1 MIGIYKITNKKNG
14 KIYVGQSI
22 HCGKRFDEH
31 SHGGQLID
39 EVIQIEG
46 IENFTFEVLKEV
58 EKEELNYWEDYYIL
72 KFESFFPNGY
82 NKRWNCNKETR
93 TAIAKEL
100 SIETKIE
107 EQDVNIK
114 DDQNK
119 KTNEE
124 FSLVGNAF
132 KIYCGLFFISVQRGK
147 EHFILKKKNS
157 KARISKQ
164 INVSQKTLNKYIDIF
179 KDEGIILEDE
189 SKYYIKNLQEITS
202 FLTYDDFEQLDF
214 KELYILWKIRSDNS
228 FRIKE
233 FYLKEFYWQ
242 GEKNQLNSPTYHEL
256 RKNLNNL
263 QDKGLIT
270 ITYSEGNTLI
280 ISANQEQE

>member
-1 MIGIYKITNKKNG
+1 M
-14 KIYVGQSI
+14 
-22 HCGKRFDEH
+22 
-31 SHGGQLID
+31 
-39 EVIQIEG
+39 
-46 IENFTFEVLKEV
+46 
-58 EKEELNYWEDYYIL
+58 
-72 KFESFFPNGY
+72 
-82 NKRWNCNKETR
+82 
-93 TAIAKEL
+93 
-100 SIETKIE
+100 
-107 EQDVNIK
+107 
-114 DDQNK
+114 
-119 KTNEE
+119 
-124 FSLVGNAF
+124 
-132 KIYCGLFFISVQRGK
+132 FFISVQRGK

-242 GEKNQLNSPTYHEL
+242 GEKN
-256 RKNLNNL
+256 
-263 QDKGLIT
+263 
-270 ITYSEGNTLI
+270 
-280 ISANQEQE
+280 